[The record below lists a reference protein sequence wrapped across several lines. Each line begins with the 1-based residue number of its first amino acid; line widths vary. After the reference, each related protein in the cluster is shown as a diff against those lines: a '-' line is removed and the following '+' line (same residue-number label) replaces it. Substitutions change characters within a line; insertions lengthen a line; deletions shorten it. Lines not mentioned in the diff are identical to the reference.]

1 MLTIFYTNDIIRI
14 FFHLTEKKFTHNEAI
29 FDQGDRAN
37 ALFYISKGKANFSI
51 KHGTV
56 ETKIFET

>member
-14 FFHLTEKKFTHNEAI
+14 FFHLTEKKFTHHETV
-29 FDQGDRAN
+29 FGQDDRAS
-37 ALFYISKGKANFSI
+37 ALFYISKGKINFFV

-56 ETKIFET
+56 